1 METLDQDLS
10 IRIMEAVKDLLPK
23 GVGFIMICG
32 EARSGADLSI
42 TSNLPDAT
50 ALLYLETTIESI
62 KNDPPIILDS
72 NGTLDSKLN

>member
-32 EARSGADLSI
+32 GADLSI

-72 NGTLDSKLN
+72 SGTLDSKLN